1 MIRVRRLNHAV
12 LYVRDVARS
21 VAFYERVL
29 GFEVIASLPD
39 GRAAFLRTSFDE
51 NHHDLALFQ
60 VGMPGMY
67 GSPAPGAPRNAA
79 GQPPAPEQG
88 RVGLYHLAW
97 EVDSI
102 TDLAAARDL
111 LVEEGALVGSTDHF
125 VSKSL
130 YGVDPDGIEFE
141 VMWAVPE
148 EVWREHPEATLEPLD
163 LDAEVARWGR
173 APA

>member
-1 MIRVRRLNHAV
+1 MIPVRRLNHAV

-29 GFEVIASLPD
+29 GFKVIASIPD
-39 GRAAFLRTSFDE
+39 GRAAFLRSSFDE

-60 VGMPGMY
+60 VGMAGMY
-67 GSPAPGAPRNAA
+67 GSPAPGAPRAA
-79 GQPPAPEQG
+79 TGQASDPAHG

-97 EVDSI
+97 EVESI
-102 TDLAAARDL
+102 TDLAAAHDV
-111 LVEEGALVGSTDHF
+111 LVEEGALVGSTDHS

-141 VMWAVPE
+141 VMWSVPE
-148 EVWREHPEATLEPLD
+148 EVWRANPDATLQPLD
-163 LDAEVARWGR
+163 LDAEVARWG
-173 APA
+173 PAR